1 MVLNNKLQMGAD
13 RYMNKKLIRLTEG
26 DLHRIV
32 KESVN
37 RILKEEYDKYGIWH
51 SDASINAMSKAFSNY
66 VKGSDVLEKGV
77 KVLRG
82 EINPEATYFE
92 EFGVYR
98 NSLMPGDIVIEYPDG
113 RKHTLLKK

>member
-1 MVLNNKLQMGAD
+1 MK
-13 RYMNKKLIRLTEG
+13 KKLIRLTES
-26 DLHRIV
+26 DLHKIV

-37 RILKEEYDKYGIWH
+37 RILKEEYDKYGMWH

-66 VKGSDVLEKGV
+66 VKGSDVLEKGI

-92 EFGVYR
+92 GFGVYR